1 MKQKLFTF
9 FLALV
14 ASASTIYASD
24 TAVDGIWYDFDSS
37 TKTAS
42 VTYQGSSSG
51 SYSKEYAGSVTI
63 PETVIYN
70 GTTYSVTSIGYGAFS
85 NCSGLTSVTIPT
97 SVTSIGG
104 SAFMYCSSL
113 TSVTIPNSVTSIGG
127 EAFKGCSGLTSV
139 TIPNSVTSIGNSA
152 FSSCSGLLS
161 VTIPNSVTSIGNSA
175 FSGCSSLTSV
185 TIPTSVTSIGS
196 GAFSSCSGLPSVT
209 IPNSVTS
216 IGNSAFSGC
225 SSLTS
230 VVWNAENC
238 ADMSAGDYYPFG
250 EKNSQITSF
259 TFGDKVQHIPSN
271 LCYNMRNLTSITIPN
286 SVTSIGIS
294 AFMYCSSL
302 TSVTIGNGVTSIGN
316 ATFMYCSSL
325 TSITIPNSV
334 TSIGF
339 NAFSNCS
346 GLTSVTIGNGVTYI
360 GYNAFYKCSSLTSVT
375 IGESVTSIG
384 ENAFSECSSLTS
396 VVWNAENC
404 ADLSGIYLDSSDYP
418 FYKSFQIT
426 SLTFGD
432 KVRYIPRSM
441 FMNQKNLTSITIPNS
456 VTSIGD
462 YAFYS
467 CSGLTSVT
475 IGNSVT
481 SIGKR
486 AFMYCSGLT
495 SVTIGNSVTSIGNDA
510 FFSCS
515 SLTSITIP
523 NSVTSIGDDAFSR
536 CSGLTSVT
544 IGNSV
549 TSIGDNAFWG
559 CSSLTSIT
567 IPNSVTSIGSD
578 AFYCNSL
585 TSIYWNAIKC
595 SDCSFSSS
603 PFGIKSPNISLYIGD
618 EVEYIPNYLFYEL
631 GNVTSLTLP
640 KTLKSI
646 GSSAFYYCAIQGK
659 IDYKGDLGDWCKI
672 KFQDNPMKYSSEGTT
687 LYINNKEIK
696 DNIILPNSVD
706 SIPSSAFYN
715 CKKISSVKIPKDVKY
730 IGSSAFGNCEKLY
743 DIYCY
748 AQEPPAADET
758 SFANYNVNLYVPCES
773 LKDYQMNP
781 VFGSFK
787 YIQCLDE
794 EEIVEETELPVV
806 SLYDWLLMLNINAIN
821 EMGYYFSQSDVNWY
835 RVVGEPD
842 DIHTDFPSDDQ
853 LVVEGSYYLTLEN
866 SLKGTGNYYAVVDV
880 HQKQDMS
887 GDSFMRSEIISYST
901 AKQPAKL
908 ALLPG
913 VVANGQPLQLIGLN
927 PEETTNIYVYNAT
940 GQLIN
945 QVTSTG
951 NTTLNLDA
959 ASLAGYYQVV
969 VQSLSTTETLRYIV
983 K

>member
-1 MKQKLFTF
+1 M
-9 FLALV
+9 
-14 ASASTIYASD
+14 
-24 TAVDGIWYDFDSS
+24 AVG
-37 TKTAS
+37 
-42 VTYQGSSSG
+42 
-51 SYSKEYAGSVTI
+51 
-63 PETVIYN
+63 
-70 GTTYSVTSIGYGAFS
+70 VTSIRQRAFAG
-85 NCSGLTSVTIPT
+85 CSGLTSVTIGNGVTSIETRAFSNCSSLTSVVWNAENYAYVSDDLFYGSSQITSFTFGNKVQYIPRLLCHALKNLT
-97 SVTSIGG
+97 SITIPNSVTSIGE
-104 SAFMYCSSL
+104 SAFRNCSSL
-113 TSVTIPNSVTSIGG
+113 TSVTIPNSVTSIGR
-127 EAFKGCSGLTSV
+127 
-139 TIPNSVTSIGNSA
+139 
-152 FSSCSGLLS
+152 
-161 VTIPNSVTSIGNSA
+161 
-175 FSGCSSLTSV
+175 
-185 TIPTSVTSIGS
+185 
-196 GAFSSCSGLPSVT
+196 GAFS
-209 IPNSVTS
+209 
-216 IGNSAFSGC
+216 
-225 SSLTS
+225 
-230 VVWNAENC
+230 E
-238 ADMSAGDYYPFG
+238 
-250 EKNSQITSF
+250 
-259 TFGDKVQHIPSN
+259 
-271 LCYNMRNLTSITIPN
+271 
-286 SVTSIGIS
+286 
-294 AFMYCSSL
+294 
-302 TSVTIGNGVTSIGN
+302 
-316 ATFMYCSSL
+316 CSSL

-334 TSIGF
+334 TSIEQSVF
-339 NAFSNCS
+339 ENCS

-360 GYNAFYKCSSLTSVT
+360 GNNAFYKCSSLTSVT
-375 IGESVTSIG
+375 I
-384 ENAFSECSSLTS
+384 
-396 VVWNAENC
+396 
-404 ADLSGIYLDSSDYP
+404 
-418 FYKSFQIT
+418 
-426 SLTFGD
+426 
-432 KVRYIPRSM
+432 
-441 FMNQKNLTSITIPNS
+441 PNS
-456 VTSIGD
+456 VTSIGIS
-462 YAFYS
+462 AFY
-467 CSGLTSVT
+467 
-475 IGNSVT
+475 
-481 SIGKR
+481 K
-486 AFMYCSGLT
+486 
-495 SVTIGNSVTSIGNDA
+495 
-510 FFSCS
+510 CS
-515 SLTSITIP
+515 SLTS
-523 NSVTSIGDDAFSR
+523 V
-536 CSGLTSVT
+536 
-544 IGNSV
+544 
-549 TSIGDNAFWG
+549 
-559 CSSLTSIT
+559 T

-578 AFYCNSL
+578 AFRYCSGLTSVTIPNSVTSIGIRAFSNCSSL

-595 SDCSFSSS
+595 SDCNLSS
-603 PFGIKSPNISLYIGD
+603 PFGINSPNISLYIGD
-618 EVEYIPNYLFYEL
+618 EVEYIPEYLFYRL

-646 GSSAFYYCAIQGK
+646 GSSAFDNCTIQGK

-715 CKKISSVKIPKDVKY
+715 CKKISSVKIPKGVKY
-730 IGSSAFGNCEKLY
+730 IGSSAFRNCEKLY

-748 AQEPPAADET
+748 AQEPPAANET

-866 SLKGTGNYYAVVDV
+866 SLKGTGNYYAIVDV

-945 QVTSTG
+945 QVSSTG

-959 ASLAGYYQVV
+959 ASLAGYYQVI

>member
-14 ASASTIYASD
+14 ASASAIYASN
-24 TAVDGIWYDFDSS
+24 TQVDGIWYDFDSS
-37 TKTAS
+37 TKTAT
-42 VTYQGSSSG
+42 VTYQGSYHSSYEDEYSG
-51 SYSKEYAGSVTI
+51 SVVI
-63 PETVIYN
+63 PETVTYN
-70 GTTYSVTSIGYGAFS
+70 GTTYSVTSIG
-85 NCSGLTSVTIPT
+85 
-97 SVTSIGG
+97 
-104 SAFMYCSSL
+104 
-113 TSVTIPNSVTSIGG
+113 
-127 EAFKGCSGLTSV
+127 
-139 TIPNSVTSIGNSA
+139 NSA
-152 FSSCSGLLS
+152 FKNCK
-161 VTIPNSVTSIGNSA
+161 
-175 FSGCSSLTSV
+175 SLTSV

-196 GAFSSCSGLPSVT
+196 SAFSFCFGLTSIT
-209 IPNSVTS
+209 IPNRVTS
-216 IGNSAFSGC
+216 IGYDAFSNC

-230 VVWNAENC
+230 VVWNAEDC
-238 ADMSAGDYYPFG
+238 ADMSAGDKFPFG

-286 SVTSIGIS
+286 SVTSIGSS
-294 AFMYCSSL
+294 AFESCS
-302 TSVTIGNGVTSIGN
+302 G
-316 ATFMYCSSL
+316 L

-334 TSIGF
+334 TSIE
-339 NAFSNCS
+339 NSTFSSCS
-346 GLTSVTIGNGVTYI
+346 GLTSVTIPNSVTDIGVWAFHSCSSLTSVTISNSVTYI
-360 GYNAFYKCSSLTSVT
+360 GYNAFYNCSSLTSLT
-375 IGESVTSIG
+375 IGESVTYIG
-384 ENAFSECSSLTS
+384 ENAFSNCPSLTS

-404 ADLSGIYLDSSDYP
+404 ADLSGLYLESSDYP
-418 FYKSFQIT
+418 FYNSFQIT

-432 KVRYIPRSM
+432 KVRYIPRKM

-462 YAFYS
+462 YAFSS
-467 CSGLTSVT
+467 CSG
-475 IGNSVT
+475 
-481 SIGKR
+481 
-486 AFMYCSGLT
+486 
-495 SVTIGNSVTSIGNDA
+495 
-510 FFSCS
+510 
-515 SLTSITIP
+515 LTSITIP
-523 NSVTSIGDDAFSR
+523 NSVTSIGDHAFSY
-536 CSGLTSVT
+536 CYGLTSIT
-544 IGNSV
+544 IPNSV
-549 TSIGDNAFWG
+549 TSIGDHAFSYCYG
-559 CSSLTSIT
+559 LTSIT
-567 IPNSVTSIGSD
+567 IPNSVTSIGSF
-578 AFYCNSL
+578 AFNSCSSL

-595 SDCSFSSS
+595 SDCSSSS
-603 PFGIKSPNISLYIGD
+603 PFRINSPNISLYIGD
-618 EVEYIPNYLFYEL
+618 EVEYIPPYLFYEL

-646 GSSAFYYCAIQGK
+646 GSSAFEDCTIQGK

-672 KFQDNPMKYSSEGTT
+672 KSISSLMWYFKSEGT

-696 DNIILPNSVD
+696 DNLILPNSVD

-715 CKKISSVKIPKDVKY
+715 CTKISSVKIPKDVKYIGSSAFCNCTKISSVQIPKNVKY

-748 AQEPPAADET
+748 AQEPPAANET

-880 HQKQDMS
+880 HQEQDMS

-945 QVTSTG
+945 QVSSTG

>member
-14 ASASTIYASD
+14 ASASTIYASN
-24 TAVDGIWYDFDSS
+24 TQVDGIWYDFDSS

-42 VTYQGSSSG
+42 VTFRGTSSDSYREYSG
-51 SYSKEYAGSVTI
+51 SVII
-63 PETVIYN
+63 PEMVTYN
-70 GTTYSVTSIGYGAFS
+70 GTTYSVTSIGSSAFS
-85 NCSGLTSVTIPT
+85 SCSGLISVTI
-97 SVTSIGG
+97 G
-104 SAFMYCSSL
+104 
-113 TSVTIPNSVTSIGG
+113 NSVTEIGSS
-127 EAFKGCSGLTSV
+127 AFYGCSGLTSV
-139 TIPNSVTSIGNSA
+139 TIPNSVTDIGVWA
-152 FSSCSGLLS
+152 FHS
-161 VTIPNSVTSIGNSA
+161 
-175 FSGCSSLTSV
+175 CSSLTSV
-185 TIPTSVTSIGS
+185 TIP
-196 GAFSSCSGLPSVT
+196 
-209 IPNSVTS
+209 NS
-216 IGNSAFSGC
+216 
-225 SSLTS
+225 
-230 VVWNAENC
+230 
-238 ADMSAGDYYPFG
+238 
-250 EKNSQITSF
+250 
-259 TFGDKVQHIPSN
+259 
-271 LCYNMRNLTSITIPN
+271 
-286 SVTSIGIS
+286 
-294 AFMYCSSL
+294 
-302 TSVTIGNGVTSIGN
+302 
-316 ATFMYCSSL
+316 
-325 TSITIPNSV
+325 
-334 TSIGF
+334 
-339 NAFSNCS
+339 
-346 GLTSVTIGNGVTYI
+346 VTYI
-360 GYNAFYKCSSLTSVT
+360 GYNAFYNCSSLTSLT
-375 IGESVTSIG
+375 IGESVTYIG

-404 ADLSGIYLDSSDYP
+404 ADLSGLYLESSDYP
-418 FYKSFQIT
+418 FYNSFQIT

-432 KVRYIPRSM
+432 KVRYIPRKM
-441 FMNQKNLTSITIPNS
+441 FRKQKNLTSITIPNS
-456 VTSIGD
+456 VTSIGSS
-462 YAFYS
+462 AFSS

-481 SIGKR
+481 SIGD
-486 AFMYCSGLT
+486 
-495 SVTIGNSVTSIGNDA
+495 DA
-510 FFSCS
+510 FWCCS

-523 NSVTSIGDDAFSR
+523 NSVTSIGDDAFYG

-549 TSIGDNAFWG
+549 TSIGSFAFCG
-559 CSSLTSIT
+559 CSGLTSIT
-567 IPNSVTSIGSD
+567 IPNSVTSIGNY
-578 AFYCNSL
+578 AFNGCSSL

-595 SDCSFSSS
+595 SDCGYSYY
-603 PFGIKSPNISLYIGD
+603 PFGINSPNISLYIGD
-618 EVEYIPNYLFYEL
+618 EVEYIPEYLFYKL

-640 KTLKSI
+640 KTLKAI
-646 GSSAFYYCAIQGK
+646 GSSAFSNCTIQGK

-696 DNIILPNSVD
+696 DNVILPNSVD

-748 AQEPPAADET
+748 AQEPPAANET

-913 VVANGQPLQLIGLN
+913 VVANGQTLQLIGLN

-945 QVTSTG
+945 QVSSTG

>member
-14 ASASTIYASD
+14 ASVSTIYASN
-24 TAVDGIWYDFDSS
+24 TQVDGIWYSFNNS
-37 TKTAS
+37 TKTAT
-42 VTYQGSSSG
+42 VTYQGGSYTSYDDEYSG
-51 SYSKEYAGSVTI
+51 SVII
-63 PETVIYN
+63 PEMVTYN
-70 GTTYSVTSIGYGAFS
+70 GTTYSVTGIGNYAFS
-85 NCSGLTSVTIPT
+85 DCSSLASVTIGNN
-97 SVTSIGG
+97 VTSIGG
-104 SAFMYCSSL
+104 SAFMGCSSL
-113 TSVTIPNSVTSIGG
+113 GSITIPNSVTEIQ
-127 EAFKGCSGLTSV
+127 
-139 TIPNSVTSIGNSA
+139 GNA
-152 FSSCSGLLS
+152 FSSCTSLIS
-161 VTIPNSVTSIGNSA
+161 VTIGNAVT
-175 FSGCSSLTSV
+175 T
-185 TIPTSVTSIGS
+185 IGS
-196 GAFSSCSGLPSVT
+196 GAFSYCHS
-209 IPNSVTS
+209 
-216 IGNSAFSGC
+216 
-225 SSLTS
+225 
-230 VVWNAENC
+230 
-238 ADMSAGDYYPFG
+238 
-250 EKNSQITSF
+250 
-259 TFGDKVQHIPSN
+259 
-271 LCYNMRNLTSITIPN
+271 LTSITIPN
-286 SVTSIGIS
+286 SVTTIADGAFKGCYSLTSLIIPNSITTIRDQTF
-294 AFMYCSSL
+294 AFCRELTSITIPNNVRTIGNYVFQDCSSL
-302 TSVTIGNGVTSIGN
+302 ASIAIPNSVTSIGN
-316 ATFMYCSSL
+316 YAFYNCSSLASVMIPNSMTSTGYNTFEGCTSLTSITIPNSVTRIERGAFSGCTSLTSITIPNSVTMIGGEAFSYCHSL

-334 TSIGF
+334 TSILWS
-339 NAFSNCS
+339 AFADC
-346 GLTSVTIGNGVTYI
+346 I
-360 GYNAFYKCSSLTSVT
+360 SLTSV
-375 IGESVTSIG
+375 
-384 ENAFSECSSLTS
+384 N
-396 VVWNAENC
+396 
-404 ADLSGIYLDSSDYP
+404 
-418 FYKSFQIT
+418 
-426 SLTFGD
+426 
-432 KVRYIPRSM
+432 
-441 FMNQKNLTSITIPNS
+441 
-456 VTSIGD
+456 
-462 YAFYS
+462 
-467 CSGLTSVT
+467 
-475 IGNSVT
+475 IGNSV
-481 SIGKR
+481 I
-486 AFMYCSGLT
+486 MMQSG
-495 SVTIGNSVTSIGNDA
+495 IFRN
-510 FFSCS
+510 CS
-515 SLTSITIP
+515 SLMSI
-523 NSVTSIGDDAFSR
+523 S
-536 CSGLTSVT
+536 
-544 IGNSV
+544 
-549 TSIGDNAFWG
+549 
-559 CSSLTSIT
+559 
-567 IPNSVTSIGSD
+567 
-578 AFYCNSL
+578 
-585 TSIYWNAIKC
+585 WNAINVNGY
-595 SDCSFSSS
+595 DCSSAFTN
-603 PFGIKSPNISLYIGD
+603 INSPNISLYVGD
-618 EVEYIPNYLFYEL
+618 GVEYIPEGLFRGL
-631 GNVTSLTLP
+631 KNVTLLTLP
-640 KTLKSI
+640 KTLKAI
-646 GSSAFYYCAIQGK
+646 GSSAFEDCTIQGK

-715 CKKISSVKIPKDVKY
+715 CKKISSVKIPKGVKY
-730 IGSSAFGNCEKLY
+730 IGSSAFGNCKKLY

-945 QVTSTG
+945 QVSSTG
-951 NTTLNLDA
+951 NTTLDLDA

>member
-14 ASASTIYASD
+14 VSVSTIYASD
-24 TAVDGIWYDFDSS
+24 TQVDGIWYDFDSS

-42 VTYQGSSSG
+42 VTFRGNDSRYTGV
-51 SYSKEYAGSVTI
+51 YSGSVTI
-63 PETVIYN
+63 PETVTYN
-70 GTTYSVTSIGYGAFS
+70 GTTYSVTSIGSSAFS
-85 NCSGLTSVTIPT
+85 KCYGLTSVTIPN
-97 SVTSIGG
+97 SVTSIGS
-104 SAFMYCSSL
+104 SAFSKCSSL
-113 TSVTIPNSVTSIGG
+113 TSVTIPNSVTSMGNW
-127 EAFKGCSGLTSV
+127 AFDD
-139 TIPNSVTSIGNSA
+139 
-152 FSSCSGLLS
+152 
-161 VTIPNSVTSIGNSA
+161 
-175 FSGCSSLTSV
+175 
-185 TIPTSVTSIGS
+185 
-196 GAFSSCSGLPSVT
+196 
-209 IPNSVTS
+209 
-216 IGNSAFSGC
+216 C

-238 ADMSAGDYYPFG
+238 ADMSSADSHTYYPFYG
-250 EKNSQITSF
+250 NSQITSF
-259 TFGDKVQHIPSN
+259 TFGDKVRHIPGY
-271 LCYNMRNLTSITIPN
+271 LCCGLSNLTSITIPN
-286 SVTSIGIS
+286 SVTSIGME
-294 AFMYCSSL
+294 AFYYCSSL
-302 TSVTIGNGVTSIGN
+302 TSVSIG
-316 ATFMYCSSL
+316 
-325 TSITIPNSV
+325 NSV
-334 TSIGF
+334 TSIGDR
-339 NAFSNCS
+339 
-346 GLTSVTIGNGVTYI
+346 
-360 GYNAFYKCSSLTSVT
+360 
-375 IGESVTSIG
+375 
-384 ENAFSECSSLTS
+384 AFSECSSLTS
-396 VVWNAENC
+396 V
-404 ADLSGIYLDSSDYP
+404 
-418 FYKSFQIT
+418 
-426 SLTFGD
+426 
-432 KVRYIPRSM
+432 
-441 FMNQKNLTSITIPNS
+441 TIPNG
-456 VTSIGD
+456 VTEIGS
-462 YAFYS
+462 YAFNN
-467 CSGLTSVT
+467 CS
-475 IGNSVT
+475 
-481 SIGKR
+481 
-486 AFMYCSGLT
+486 
-495 SVTIGNSVTSIGNDA
+495 
-510 FFSCS
+510 
-515 SLTSITIP
+515 
-523 NSVTSIGDDAFSR
+523 
-536 CSGLTSVT
+536 
-544 IGNSV
+544 
-549 TSIGDNAFWG
+549 
-559 CSSLTSIT
+559 
-567 IPNSVTSIGSD
+567 
-578 AFYCNSL
+578 SL

-595 SDCSFSSS
+595 SDFSSS
-603 PFGIKSPNISLYIGD
+603 SYYPFGINSPNISLYIGD
-618 EVEYIPNYLFYEL
+618 EVEYIPACLFCKL

-646 GSSAFYYCAIQGK
+646 GSSAFDNCTIQGK

-715 CKKISSVKIPKDVKY
+715 CKKISSVKIPKGVKY
-730 IGSSAFGNCEKLY
+730 IGSSAFRNCEKLY

-748 AQEPPAADET
+748 AQEPPAANET

-781 VFGSFK
+781 VFGSFR

-866 SLKGTGNYYAVVDV
+866 SLKGTGNYYAIVDV

-945 QVTSTG
+945 QVSSTG

>member
-14 ASASTIYASD
+14 ASVSTIYASD
-24 TAVDGIWYDFDSS
+24 TQVDGIWYDFDSS
-37 TKTAS
+37 TETAS
-42 VTYQGSSSG
+42 VTNGRYYYSG
-51 SYSKEYAGSVTI
+51 SVII
-63 PETVIYN
+63 PEMVTYN
-70 GTTYSVTSIGYGAFS
+70 GTTYSVTSIG
-85 NCSGLTSVTIPT
+85 V
-97 SVTSIGG
+97 
-104 SAFMYCSSL
+104 SAFRNCSSL
-113 TSVTIPNSVTSIGG
+113 TSVTIPN
-127 EAFKGCSGLTSV
+127 
-139 TIPNSVTSIGNSA
+139 
-152 FSSCSGLLS
+152 
-161 VTIPNSVTSIGNSA
+161 
-175 FSGCSSLTSV
+175 
-185 TIPTSVTSIGS
+185 SVTSIGS

-216 IGNSAFSGC
+216 IGDNAFSGC
-225 SSLTS
+225 SGLTS

-238 ADMSAGDYYPFG
+238 ADMSAGDDYPFG

-384 ENAFSECSSLTS
+384 YNAFSECSSLTS

-432 KVRYIPRSM
+432 KVRYIPRNM
-441 FMNQKNLTSITIPNS
+441 FMKQKNLTSITIPNS
-456 VTSIGD
+456 VTSIGSG
-462 YAFYS
+462 AFSS
-467 CSGLTSVT
+467 CSSLTSVC

-481 SIGKR
+481 SIG
-486 AFMYCSGLT
+486 
-495 SVTIGNSVTSIGNDA
+495 
-510 FFSCS
+510 S
-515 SLTSITIP
+515 S
-523 NSVTSIGDDAFSR
+523 AFSQ
-536 CSGLTSVT
+536 
-544 IGNSV
+544 
-549 TSIGDNAFWG
+549 

-567 IPNSVTSIGSD
+567 IPNSVTSIGSS
-578 AFYCNSL
+578 AFYYCTGLTSVTIGNSVTSIGSGAFSSCSSLTPITIPNSVTSIGSSAFSSCSSLNSVTIPNSVTSIGGSAFNGCSSL

-595 SDCSFSSS
+595 SDCSSSS
-603 PFGIKSPNISLYIGD
+603 PFGINSPNISLYIGD
-618 EVEYIPNYLFYEL
+618 EVEYIPEYLFYKL

-646 GSSAFYYCAIQGK
+646 GSSAFRDCTIQGK

-715 CKKISSVKIPKDVKY
+715 CKKISSVKIPKGVKY
-730 IGSSAFGNCEKLY
+730 IGSSAFRNCEKLY

-748 AQEPPAADET
+748 AQDPPAANET

-781 VFGSFK
+781 IFGSFK

-945 QVTSTG
+945 QVSSTG

>member
-9 FLALV
+9 FLVLV

-42 VTYQGSSSG
+42 VTFRGTDPNSHYGE
-51 SYSKEYAGSVTI
+51 YSGSVTI
-63 PETVIYN
+63 PATVTYN
-70 GTTYSVTSIGYGAFS
+70 GTTYSVTSIGY
-85 NCSGLTSVTIPT
+85 
-97 SVTSIGG
+97 
-104 SAFMYCSSL
+104 
-113 TSVTIPNSVTSIGG
+113 
-127 EAFKGCSGLTSV
+127 
-139 TIPNSVTSIGNSA
+139 SA
-152 FSSCSGLLS
+152 FSSCSG
-161 VTIPNSVTSIGNSA
+161 
-175 FSGCSSLTSV
+175 
-185 TIPTSVTSIGS
+185 
-196 GAFSSCSGLPSVT
+196 
-209 IPNSVTS
+209 
-216 IGNSAFSGC
+216 
-225 SSLTS
+225 
-230 VVWNAENC
+230 
-238 ADMSAGDYYPFG
+238 
-250 EKNSQITSF
+250 
-259 TFGDKVQHIPSN
+259 
-271 LCYNMRNLTSITIPN
+271 LTSITIPN
-286 SVTSIGIS
+286 SVTSIGRY
-294 AFMYCSSL
+294 AFSSCS
-302 TSVTIGNGVTSIGN
+302 G
-316 ATFMYCSSL
+316 L
-325 TSITIPNSV
+325 TSITIGNSV
-334 TSIGF
+334 TH
-339 NAFSNCS
+339 
-346 GLTSVTIGNGVTYI
+346 I

-404 ADLSGIYLDSSDYP
+404 ADLSGIYLDVSDYP
-418 FYKSFQIT
+418 FYKSYQIT

-432 KVRYIPRSM
+432 KVRYIPKSM

-456 VTSIGD
+456 VTSIG
-462 YAFYS
+462 YSAFRYCSGLTSVTIGNSVTSIGRDAFSSCSSLTSITIPNSVTSIENHAFWS

-481 SIGKR
+481 SIGNE
-486 AFMYCSGLT
+486 AFQSCSGLT
-495 SVTIGNSVTSIGNDA
+495 SVTIGESVTRIGY
-510 FFSCS
+510 
-515 SLTSITIP
+515 
-523 NSVTSIGDDAFSR
+523 
-536 CSGLTSVT
+536 
-544 IGNSV
+544 
-549 TSIGDNAFWG
+549 NAF
-559 CSSLTSIT
+559 
-567 IPNSVTSIGSD
+567 D
-578 AFYCNSL
+578 YCNSL

-595 SDCSFSSS
+595 SDCSYSDS
-603 PFGIKSPNISLYIGD
+603 PFRIESPNISLYIGD
-618 EVEYIPNYLFYEL
+618 EVEYIPNNLFAQL

-646 GSSAFYYCAIQGK
+646 GSYAFSSCTIQGK

-672 KFQDNPMKYSSEGTT
+672 KSISSLMNYFKSEGT

-696 DNIILPNSVD
+696 DNLILPNSVD

-715 CKKISSVKIPKDVKY
+715 CKKISSVKIHKDVKY

-748 AQEPPAADET
+748 AQEPPAADKT

-913 VVANGQPLQLIGLN
+913 VVTNGQPLQLIGLN

-945 QVTSTG
+945 QVSSTG
-951 NTTLNLDA
+951 NTTLNLEA

>member
-9 FLALV
+9 FLVLV
-14 ASASTIYASD
+14 ASVSTIYASD
-24 TAVDGIWYDFDSS
+24 TQQVDGIWYDFDSS

-42 VTYQGSSSG
+42 VTNGANVIYYYSG
-51 SYSKEYAGSVTI
+51 SVIIPSTVT
-63 PETVIYN
+63 YN
-70 GTTYSVTSIGYGAFS
+70 GTTYSVTSIGASAFRNS
-85 NCSGLTSVTIPT
+85 SSLTSVTIPN
-97 SVTSIGG
+97 SVTSIGRG
-104 SAFMYCSSL
+104 AFYGCSSL
-113 TSVTIPNSVTSIGG
+113 TSVTIPNSVTSIGDD
-127 EAFKGCSGLTSV
+127 
-139 TIPNSVTSIGNSA
+139 A
-152 FSSCSGLLS
+152 FSE
-161 VTIPNSVTSIGNSA
+161 
-175 FSGCSSLTSV
+175 
-185 TIPTSVTSIGS
+185 
-196 GAFSSCSGLPSVT
+196 
-209 IPNSVTS
+209 
-216 IGNSAFSGC
+216 C

-294 AFMYCSSL
+294 AFMYCSGL

-339 NAFSNCS
+339 KAFSNCS

-404 ADLSGIYLDSSDYP
+404 ADLSGLYLGDSDYP
-418 FYKSFQIT
+418 FYNSFQIT

-432 KVRYIPRSM
+432 KVRYIPRNM
-441 FMNQKNLTSITIPNS
+441 FMKQKNLTSITIPNS
-456 VTSIGD
+456 VTSIGSG
-462 YAFYS
+462 AFS
-467 CSGLTSVT
+467 LCSSLTSVC

-481 SIGKR
+481 SIGS
-486 AFMYCSGLT
+486 A
-495 SVTIGNSVTSIGNDA
+495 
-510 FFSCS
+510 
-515 SLTSITIP
+515 
-523 NSVTSIGDDAFSR
+523 AFSQ
-536 CSGLTSVT
+536 
-544 IGNSV
+544 
-549 TSIGDNAFWG
+549 

-567 IPNSVTSIGSD
+567 IPNSVTSIGSS
-578 AFYCNSL
+578 AFYYCTGLTSVTIGNSVTSIGSGAFSLCSSLTSITIPNSVTSIGSSAFSSCSSLTSVTIPNGVTEIGYHAFNNCSSL

-595 SDCSFSSS
+595 SDCSSSYYY
-603 PFGIKSPNISLYIGD
+603 PFGINSPNISLHIGD
-618 EVEYIPNYLFYEL
+618 EVEYIPEYLFKEL

-640 KTLKSI
+640 KTLKAI
-646 GSSAFYYCAIQGK
+646 GSSAFEDCTIQGK

-706 SIPSSAFYN
+706 SILSSAFYN
-715 CKKISSVKIPKDVKY
+715 CKKISSVKIPKGVKY
-730 IGSSAFGNCEKLY
+730 IGSSAFRNCEKLY

-748 AQEPPAADET
+748 AQEPPAANET

-781 VFGSFK
+781 VFGSFR

-835 RVVGEPD
+835 RIVGEPD

-945 QVTSTG
+945 QVSSTG